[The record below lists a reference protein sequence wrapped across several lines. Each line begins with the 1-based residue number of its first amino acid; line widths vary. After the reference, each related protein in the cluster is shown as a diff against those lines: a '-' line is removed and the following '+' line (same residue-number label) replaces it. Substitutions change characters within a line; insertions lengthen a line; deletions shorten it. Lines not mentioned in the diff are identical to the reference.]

1 MQLIRPEARSDRARR
16 ARPSARQNWVIPALV
31 LLVFLAMGL
40 SLFVG
45 SMPIDWQELITTLR
59 TGEPSVSHTVVFD
72 LRLPRALSALVVGA
86 SLSLAGVLMQ
96 VLLRNPLAD
105 PYVLGTSGG
114 AAAFV
119 LLVIFLGLPHQSVP
133 LAAGIGSVLSM
144 GLLFMLARGEGDWS
158 SARLLL
164 TGIVLAS
171 GWGALISFILSITQ
185 GAEIHSMLFWLMGD
199 FRAAPPGG
207 ARWLLLLAALALS
220 LVVAR
225 DLNLLAGG
233 ELRAQSLGVPTL
245 ILRLGILFGASLLTA
260 AAVTLSGSIG
270 FVGLVVPHMMRRL
283 VGSDHRRL
291 VPASALAGSC
301 LLVLAEMIARTVL
314 APQQLPVGVI
324 TAFVGVPLFL
334 YLLRRGHQTGS
345 S

>member
-1 MQLIRPEARSDRARR
+1 MGGSWV
-16 ARPSARQNWVIPALV
+16 RQGWVIPGLAVLLALV
-31 LLVFLAMGL
+31 MGL
-40 SLFVG
+40 SLSVG
-45 SMPIDWQELITTLR
+45 SMAIDWQELVVTLR
-59 TGEPSVSHTVVFD
+59 TGEPSVSATVVFD

-114 AAAFV
+114 AAAFA
-119 LLVIFLGLPHQSVP
+119 LLVIFLGLPYQGIP

-144 GLLFMLARGEGDWS
+144 GLLFLLARGEGGWS

-199 FRAAPPGG
+199 FRAASPGP
-207 ARWLLLLAALALS
+207 ARWILLALALA
-220 LVVAR
+220 LGLFVAR

-233 ELRAQSLGVPTL
+233 ELRAQSLGVHTL
-245 ILRLGILFGASLLTA
+245 VLRLGILFGASLLTA

-283 VGSDHRRL
+283 VGADHRRL

-334 YLLRRGHQTGS
+334 YLLGRGHRAGS
-345 S
+345 P

>member
-1 MQLIRPEARSDRARR
+1 MQSIRPEA
-16 ARPSARQNWVIPALV
+16 PSERLRLGQPWTRQGWVIPALV
-31 LLVFLAMGL
+31 VLLLISMGL

-45 SMPIDWQELITTLR
+45 SIPIDWQELMSALHA
-59 TGEPSVSHTVVFD
+59 GEPSVSSTVVFD

-114 AAAFV
+114 AAAFA
-119 LLVIFLGLPHQSVP
+119 LLVIFLGLPYQSIP

-144 GLLFMLARGEGDWS
+144 GLLFLLARGEGDWS

-199 FRAAPPGG
+199 FRAAPPGVV
-207 ARWLLLLAALALS
+207 RWALLLVVLALS
-220 LVVAR
+220 LFVAR

-233 ELRAQSLGVPTL
+233 ELRAQSLGVSTRV
-245 ILRLGILFGASLLTA
+245 LRLGILFAASLLTA

-270 FVGLVVPHMMRRL
+270 FVGLVVPHMMRLL
-283 VGSDHRRL
+283 VGADHRRL

-301 LLVLAEMIARTVL
+301 LLVLAEMMARTVL
-314 APQQLPVGVI
+314 SPQQLPVGVI

-334 YLLRRGHQTGS
+334 YLLRRGHQAGAS
-345 S
+345 

>member
-1 MQLIRPEARSDRARR
+1 MGGSWV
-16 ARPSARQNWVIPALV
+16 RQGWVIPGLAV
-31 LLVFLAMGL
+31 LLAVVMGL
-40 SLFVG
+40 SLSIG
-45 SMPIDWQELITTLR
+45 SMPIDWQELVVTLR
-59 TGEPSVSHTVVFD
+59 TGGSSVSATVVFD

-114 AAAFV
+114 AAAFA
-119 LLVIFLGLPHQSVP
+119 LLVIFLGLPYQGIP
-133 LAAGIGSVLSM
+133 LAAGIGSMLSM
-144 GLLFMLARGEGDWS
+144 GLLFLLARGEGDWS

-199 FRAAPPGG
+199 FRAVSPGLT
-207 ARWLLLLAALALS
+207 RWILLASALALG
-220 LVVAR
+220 LFVAR

-233 ELRAQSLGVPTL
+233 ELRAQSLGVHTL
-245 ILRLGILFGASLLTA
+245 VLRLGILFGASLLTA

-283 VGSDHRRL
+283 VGADHRRL
-291 VPASALAGSC
+291 VPASVLAGSC

-334 YLLRRGHQTGS
+334 YLLGRGHRAGS
-345 S
+345 P

>member
-1 MQLIRPEARSDRARR
+1 MQSIRPETPSERHLMARSWV
-16 ARPSARQNWVIPALV
+16 RQGWVIPGLAVLLALV
-31 LLVFLAMGL
+31 MGL
-40 SLFVG
+40 SLSVG
-45 SMPIDWQELITTLR
+45 SMAIDWQELVVTLR
-59 TGEPSVSHTVVFD
+59 TGEPSVSATVVFD

-114 AAAFV
+114 AAAFA
-119 LLVIFLGLPHQSVP
+119 LLVIFLGLPYQGIP

-144 GLLFMLARGEGDWS
+144 GLLFLLARGEGDWS

-199 FRAAPPGG
+199 FRAASPGL
-207 ARWLLLLAALALS
+207 ARWILLALALALS
-220 LVVAR
+220 LFVAR

-233 ELRAQSLGVPTL
+233 ELRAQSLGVHTRV
-245 ILRLGILFGASLLTA
+245 LRLGILLGASLLTA

-283 VGSDHRRL
+283 VGADHRRL

-334 YLLRRGHQTGS
+334 YLLGRGHRAGS
-345 S
+345 P

>member
-1 MQLIRPEARSDRARR
+1 MEQSPT
-16 ARPSARQNWVIPALV
+16 RQGWVIPALAV
-31 LLVFLAMGL
+31 LLLFVMSL

-45 SMPIDWQELITTLR
+45 SMSIDLQELITTLR
-59 TGEPSVSHTVVFD
+59 TGEPSVSHTIVFD

-119 LLVIFLGLPHQSVP
+119 LLVIFLGLPYQSIP
-133 LAAGIGSVLSM
+133 FAAGVGSILSM
-144 GLLFMLARGEGDWS
+144 GLLFMLARGDGDWS

-185 GAEIHSMLFWLMGD
+185 GAEIQSMLFWLMGD
-199 FRAAPPGG
+199 FRAVSPGG
-207 ARWLLLLAALALS
+207 VRWALLLAALALS
-220 LVVAR
+220 LLVSR

-233 ELRAQSLGVPTL
+233 ELRAQSLGVSTL

-270 FVGLVVPHMMRRL
+270 FVGLVVPHMMRL
-283 VGSDHRRL
+283 VVGADHRRL

-301 LLVLAEMIARTVL
+301 LLVLTEMIARTVL

-324 TAFVGVPLFL
+324 TAFVGVPVFL
-334 YLLRRGHQTGS
+334 YLLGRGHQTRAS
-345 S
+345 

>member
-1 MQLIRPEARSDRARR
+1 MQSIRPETPSERHLMARSWV
-16 ARPSARQNWVIPALV
+16 RQGWVIPGLAVLLALV
-31 LLVFLAMGL
+31 MGL
-40 SLFVG
+40 SLSVG
-45 SMPIDWQELITTLR
+45 SMAIDWQELVVTLR
-59 TGEPSVSHTVVFD
+59 TGEPSVSATVVFD

-114 AAAFV
+114 AAAFA
-119 LLVIFLGLPHQSVP
+119 LLVIFLGLPYQGIP

-144 GLLFMLARGEGDWS
+144 GLLFLLARGEGDWS

-199 FRAAPPGG
+199 FRAASPGL
-207 ARWLLLLAALALS
+207 ARWILLALALALS
-220 LVVAR
+220 LIVAR

-233 ELRAQSLGVPTL
+233 ELRAQSLGVHTL
-245 ILRLGILFGASLLTA
+245 VLRLGILFGASLLTA

-283 VGSDHRRL
+283 VGADHRRL

-334 YLLRRGHQTGS
+334 YLLGRGHQAES
-345 S
+345 P